1 MQSADTMAILN
12 SVFPFLL
19 MGGMFY
25 FMLWRPQKQERLR
38 REELLNNLK
47 VGDKI
52 MTIGGIYGII
62 TDISEKKI
70 KLLIAE
76 NVEIEMAR
84 SAVSGVQT
92 L

>member
-19 MGGMFY
+19 MGGLFY

-52 MTIGGIYGII
+52 MTIGGIYGTI

-70 KLLIAE
+70 KLLIAD

>member
-52 MTIGGIYGII
+52 MTIGGIYGTI

>member
-52 MTIGGIYGII
+52 MTIGGIYGTI

-70 KLLIAE
+70 KLLIAD

-84 SAVSGVQT
+84 SAVSGDQT

>member
-1 MQSADTMAILN
+1 
-12 SVFPFLL
+12 
-19 MGGMFY
+19 
-25 FMLWRPQKQERLR
+25 MLWRPQKQERLR

-52 MTIGGIYGII
+52 MTIGGIYGTI

-70 KLLIAE
+70 KLLIAD

>member
-52 MTIGGIYGII
+52 MTIGGIYGTI

-70 KLLIAE
+70 KLLIAD